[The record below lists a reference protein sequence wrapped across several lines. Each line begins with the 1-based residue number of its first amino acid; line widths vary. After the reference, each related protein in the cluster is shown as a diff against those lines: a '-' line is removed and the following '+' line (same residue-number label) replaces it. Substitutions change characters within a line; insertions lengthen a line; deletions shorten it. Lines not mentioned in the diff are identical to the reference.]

1 MEREI
6 TRVERHE
13 DVLSL
18 KTAVGAMY
26 KIFYR
31 MGKDKYEMMLYA
43 RDELHAYQ
51 KFKEVVGNRTTKRK
65 EA

>member
-6 TRVERHE
+6 TGIKWKESFGSMQGALY
-13 DVLSL
+13 DVHYVMSGRKYQLS
-18 KTAVGAMY
+18 
-26 KIFYR
+26 
-31 MGKDKYEMMLYA
+31 LYA